1 MEESV
6 FLQHAIGLLAARTA
20 ANHPAFRVGRT
31 CSNASACQSRRIE
44 RAKVPGLVNQGNRQ
58 IARYRIQIVSCGVAL
73 FLQLRVVIAKAQH
86 DAQLLDLGRDLDVF
100 AQRLLQIGDG
110 SIASIRGRQQ
120 IGSNR
125 LQPHAADMAVRVHEP
140 GKQRAPLQ
148 IHHAR
153 SRAAHRLQLLQR
165 AGGRDQPSR
174 DGHRL
179 HLRLGVVHGENRAAK
194 VNGICRLDRSRL
206 ARSTAREP
214 GC

>member
-20 ANHPAFRVGRT
+20 ANHSAFRVGRT
-31 CSNASACQSRRIE
+31 RPNASAGQSRRIE
-44 RAKVPGLVNQGNRQ
+44 RAKMSGLVNQGNRQ
-58 IARYRIQIVSCGVAL
+58 IARYRIQIVSGGMAS
-73 FLQLRVVIAKAQH
+73 FFQLRVVIAKTQH
-86 DAQLLDLGRDLDVF
+86 DAQLFDLGRDLDVL

-110 SIASIRGRQQ
+110 RIASIRGGKQ
-120 IGSNR
+120 IGRNR
-125 LQPHAADMAVRVHEP
+125 LQPHAANMAVRIHKP

-153 SRAAHRLQLLQR
+153 DRAAQRLQLLQS
-165 AGGRDQPSR
+165 ADGRDQPSR

-179 HLRLGVVHGENRAAK
+179 HLRLGVIHGENRAAK
-194 VNGICRLDRSRL
+194 VNGIGWLDRRRL

-214 GC
+214 RC